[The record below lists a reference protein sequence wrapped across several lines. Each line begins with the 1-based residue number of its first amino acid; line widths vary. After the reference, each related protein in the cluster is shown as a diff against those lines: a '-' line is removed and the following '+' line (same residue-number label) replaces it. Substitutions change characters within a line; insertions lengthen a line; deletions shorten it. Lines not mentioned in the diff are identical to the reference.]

1 MADMAVLNV
10 KIRKEVSKPENKRI
24 QREGYLMGVIC
35 GKGMES
41 IPIAVKMD
49 EVRKALKIYG
59 RNSVFTLKDPD
70 NNSYSVMVKNID
82 LSAKDYSFH
91 HVDFQKVALDE
102 EVKASIA
109 IKFTGLEF
117 LKSKRLLLNRLM
129 DTVAVKGLPQLIP
142 DSIEIDVSNYNAG
155 DTISVRDIKLEEGI
169 EADTELDQLVASI
182 NEVRVSEDNEAEDEV
197 AVTI

>member
-49 EVRKALKIYG
+49 EFRKALKIYG

-70 NNSYSVMVKNID
+70 NNSYSVMVKTLIC
-82 LSAKDYSFH
+82 
-91 HVDFQKVALDE
+91 QQRIIP
-102 EVKASIA
+102 SI
-109 IKFTGLEF
+109 
-117 LKSKRLLLNRLM
+117 M
-129 DTVAVKGLPQLIP
+129 
-142 DSIEIDVSNYNAG
+142 
-155 DTISVRDIKLEEGI
+155 
-169 EADTELDQLVASI
+169 
-182 NEVRVSEDNEAEDEV
+182 
-197 AVTI
+197 